1 MSDCVQFG
9 LNFDGKKEPTIDQDF
24 LRWKELAGAKQILR
38 EVYRRAA
45 PYGARYLRT
54 GQRVSF
60 SLIWELCRDHISV
73 VHARCRQRGI
83 KMTKWRGYSL
93 NNNFHGLIPR
103 HIIEHRPEWGGLFE
117 LRDRTG
123 SRKVIEEKVIK
134 IRRFV

>member
-1 MSDCVQFG
+1 MSDCVQLG
-9 LNFDGKKEPTIDQDF
+9 LQWQGQPAPTIDQQF
-24 LRWKELAGAKQILR
+24 LQWKELAGAKQILR

-45 PYGARYLRT
+45 PYAARYLRT

-83 KMTKWRGYSL
+83 KLSQWRGYSL

-103 HIIEHRPEWGGLFE
+103 HIIEHRPEWKGLFE
-117 LRDRTG
+117 LRERTG
-123 SRKVIEEKVIK
+123 RKVVEEKVIRV
-134 IRRFV
+134 RRFG